1 MATRQSSQASSG
13 VKRTRARRSRPS
25 GFLFG
30 VWIGAGALGCLAAY
44 AWTHMLT
51 GKLFVPGREGGGQL
65 MEVSE
70 VTEHLDTWIAKIEGG
85 DNDE

>member
-1 MATRQSSQASSG
+1 
-13 VKRTRARRSRPS
+13 
-25 GFLFG
+25 
-30 VWIGAGALGCLAAY
+30 
-44 AWTHMLT
+44 MLT